1 MTLDKLSKGES
12 AIITAIH
19 ANRELKNRFNSFGLV
34 KGARISVEERSLGK
48 KPSACVLTRPELPCD
63 RQKQRRLRLKHE

>member
-1 MTLDKLSKGES
+1 MTLDQLSKGES

-48 KPSACVLTRPELPCD
+48 KTIRVRINKTRIALRSAEAEQIEV
-63 RQKQRRLRLKHE
+63 KS

>member
-48 KPSACVLTRPELPCD
+48 KTIRVRINKTRIALRSAEAEKIEV
-63 RQKQRRLRLKHE
+63 KA

>member
-1 MTLDKLSKGES
+1 MTLDQLAKGES

-48 KPSACVLTRPELPCD
+48 KTIRVRINKTRIALRSAEAEQIEV
-63 RQKQRRLRLKHE
+63 KI

>member
-48 KPSACVLTRPELPCD
+48 KTIRVRINKTRIALRSAEAEQIEV
-63 RQKQRRLRLKHE
+63 KS

>member
-12 AIITAIH
+12 AIITAIY

-34 KGARISVEERSLGK
+34 KGARISVEELSLGK
-48 KPSACVLTRPELPCD
+48 KTIRVRINKTRIALRSAEAEKIEV
-63 RQKQRRLRLKHE
+63 KA

>member
-12 AIITAIH
+12 AIITAFH

-48 KPSACVLTRPELPCD
+48 KTIRVRINKTRIALRSAEAEKIEV
-63 RQKQRRLRLKHE
+63 KA